1 MMLQENSPSIA
12 FWKDIPFPLE
22 LKAFLWNVSNPEEV
36 KNGLEAPK
44 LTEIGP
50 FVFREYRNKS
60 GIHWNH
66 LNGTVSY
73 RQTRHW
79 VFDASSSLPL
89 DTLVTI
95 LNVPAAAV
103 SKNFFHMNPIL
114 RPAASLFLLAIKE
127 KLFVTQEAGDIIFNG
142 YKDPLLTEASKF
154 HPIPGVQ
161 DKFAI
166 FYKRNNSA
174 DFDGVFNIYTGELG
188 LDKFGTV
195 AKWNYKNSTGLFP
208 SPCGDLRGGVDYLPP
223 FEDNKEELEI
233 YSTDLCRPLRVELK
247 NRASKTDS
255 HVSVHEYHLNST
267 IFYGNSSLNPS
278 NKCYEGGNSL
288 PSGVFNASSCH
299 FGAPIFIS
307 NPHFFEAD
315 PFYSSQFK
323 DGSMQP
329 NVSKHESYLKIEP
342 ITGLLME
349 VHIKSQFN
357 VYLRHVP
364 MIEMFSNI
372 NNTYFPIAWF
382 DYSMKVGPE
391 MSLKI
396 WILSNLPFIFIV
408 AGLSILSLGLGN
420 IILGAIFLRAAIVAE
435 KKGNENNRLIIDD
448 AITQESV
455 EDDQVS
461 DHLVDRSQS

>member
-1 MMLQENSPSIA
+1 MARIRYIIFFMT
-12 FWKDIPFPLE
+12 FFDGDIPFPLE

-79 VFDASSSLPL
+79 LQSPK
-89 DTLVTI
+89 T
-95 LNVPAAAV
+95 
-103 SKNFFHMNPIL
+103 FFHMNPIL

-127 KLFVTQEAGDIIFNG
+127 KLFVTQEAG

-154 HPIPGVQ
+154 HPMPGVQ

-255 HVSVHEYHLNST
+255 HVSVHEYHLNT
-267 IFYGNSSLNPS
+267 
-278 NKCYEGGNSL
+278 
-288 PSGVFNASSCH
+288 
-299 FGAPIFIS
+299 
-307 NPHFFEAD
+307 D

>member
-1 MMLQENSPSIA
+1 MARIRYIIFFMT
-12 FWKDIPFPLE
+12 FFDGDIPFPLE

-66 LNGTVSY
+66 LN
-73 RQTRHW
+73 
-79 VFDASSSLPL
+79 
-89 DTLVTI
+89 
-95 LNVPAAAV
+95 AAAV
-103 SKNFFHMNPIL
+103 SKNFFPYESHSTACCIFI
-114 RPAASLFLLAIKE
+114 SFSDQGK
-127 KLFVTQEAGDIIFNG
+127 IIC

-154 HPIPGVQ
+154 HPMPGVQ

-255 HVSVHEYHLNST
+255 HVSVHEYHLNT
-267 IFYGNSSLNPS
+267 
-278 NKCYEGGNSL
+278 
-288 PSGVFNASSCH
+288 
-299 FGAPIFIS
+299 
-307 NPHFFEAD
+307 D